1 MTPDPRFLFALRLAD
16 DALILGHRLSE
27 WIGVAPQLEEE
38 LALANIA
45 LDLIGQARMLYAHAG
60 EIEGKGRDED
70 ALAYLRDVP
79 DWQNVLLVEQPNG
92 DFARTIVRQ
101 LIYSAFMAPLW
112 RGLKASA
119 DPIIAAVAAKAEKE
133 VAYHVRHAGEWLI
146 RLGDGT
152 DESHARATEAVEEL
166 WPYGGELFEVDEA
179 GRALIAAGIAVDPE
193 SVRTEWNAT
202 MDMVLAQ
209 ATLTRPADGWHQS
222 GGRKGRHSEHL
233 GHLLADMQFLQ
244 RAYPGATW

>member
-1 MTPDPRFLFALRLAD
+1 
-16 DALILGHRLSE
+16 
-27 WIGVAPQLEEE
+27 
-38 LALANIA
+38 
-45 LDLIGQARMLYAHAG
+45 MLYAHAG

-119 DPIIAAVAAKAEKE
+119 DPTIAAVAAKAEKE

-152 DESHARATEAVEEL
+152 DESHARAAEAVEEL

-179 GRALIAAGIAVDPE
+179 GRTLIAAGIAVDPE
-193 SVRTEWNAT
+193 SVRAEWNAT
-202 MDMVLAQ
+202 MDLVLAQ
-209 ATLTRPADGWHQS
+209 ATLARPADGWHQS